1 MISFKTPESIE
12 QTVTMIEAVAT
23 EMMRPQARYFDEHEH
38 EIPWDYINFMQ
49 AAAASGGGVSMVP
62 NASNGDGKAESDE
75 PSVDYQ
81 SMAHFIEMLSW
92 GDAGLY
98 LCAPRAGL
106 GAAAIATAGTPEQ
119 KANFLKRFSGEKAV
133 FSAMAITKP
142 HAGSDTAAI
151 KSTAVRDGDEW
162 VLNGEKIFV
171 TGGHKSLVDTPGFV
185 IVWATIDPEAGRKGI
200 SSFVVEA
207 DTPGCTVTKLEKKLG
222 IRSSD
227 TASIVLQDCRVLF
240 ENMLGTLEHKKK
252 TTEGYRGVLRTFEVT
267 RPLVSASAVGIARAA
282 LEFLKEKLAESGV
295 EIRYGL
301 PRNRMTNLEAEV
313 IDLEAMLRS
322 AWLLTLRAV
331 WMVDNKVPIVAESSM
346 SKVKAGDAVV
356 KITQKTVELLG
367 PMGYSREHLLEKW
380 FRDAKINDIF
390 EGTGQINRLIVARRI
405 LGYGRQELS

>member
-1 MISFKTPESIE
+1 MISFEIPETIKK
-12 QTVTMIEAVAT
+12 TVTMVEAVAT
-23 EMMRPQARYFDEHEH
+23 EMMRPQARYYDEHEH
-38 EIPWDYINFMQ
+38 EIPWDYINFMHDALQ
-49 AAAASGGGVSMVP
+49 SAGGGVTMAPDGSKD
-62 NASNGDGKAESDE
+62 DGK
-75 PSVDYQ
+75 PSIGYQ
-81 SMAHFIEMLSW
+81 SMAHFVEMLSW

-98 LCAPRAGL
+98 LCTPRGGL
-106 GAAAIATAGTPEQ
+106 GAAAVSAAGTPEQ
-119 KANFLKRFSGEKAV
+119 KAKFLERFKGDKPV
-133 FSAMAITKP
+133 FSAMAITEP

-151 KSTAVRDGDEW
+151 RTTAVRDGDEW

-200 SSFVVEA
+200 RSFVVEA
-207 DTPGCTVTKLEKKLG
+207 GTPGCTVTKLEKKLG

-227 TASIVLQDCRVLF
+227 TASIVLQDSRVPF
-240 ENMLGTLEHKKK
+240 ENMLGTVDQKKK
-252 TTEGYRGVLRTFEVT
+252 TTEGYKGVLRTFEVT
-267 RPLVSASAVGIARAA
+267 RPLVGASALGIARAS
-282 LEFLKEKLAESGV
+282 LEFLKEKLAEGGV

-331 WMVDNKVPIVAESSM
+331 WMVDNKVPISAEASM
-346 SKVKAGDAVV
+346 SKIKAGDAVV
-356 KITQKTVELLG
+356 KITQKAVELLG

-380 FRDAKINDIF
+380 FRDAKINDLY

-405 LGYGRQELS
+405 LGYGRHELS